1 MVMKWW
7 HVMGRSMIGG
17 GVMWMSVPYTQ
28 AGVGRSMASLV
39 C

>member
-7 HVMGRSMIGG
+7 HVMVRNTIGG
-17 GVMWMSVPYTQ
+17 GVMWMSVPYNQ
-28 AGVGRSMASLV
+28 AGEGRNMAGSA